1 MALGSSINNSLY
13 GSYLVRGSSGAGKT
27 TLMDVISLR
36 KTSGTIEGEVRL
48 NGFLQERVSFLRSS
62 GYVEQFDVQQAELT
76 VRETVVFSA
85 RLRLSRDNPVTATDE
100 GRLKFVEYVLEMMEL
115 TDIAQYQVG
124 SYEEGGLTFE
134 QRKRLAIA
142 VELAASP
149 SVVFLDEPTSG
160 LDSRG
165 ALVIMRA
172 MKKIADTGRTVCA
185 TIHQPSAAVFEMF
198 DDLLLLKRGGEV
210 VFFGELGEESCHLVD
225 YFEARGAA
233 PIEHGENPAAWMLT
247 AYTKDDSLDEDGNT
261 VRAQT
266 NWKEEFEQSEQYRTM
281 KEELAAIKSNP
292 IESKKITFDTVYAA
306 GRSTRE
312 LLMLR
317 RTFRIMMRSP
327 SYNLARIMLAIIYA
341 LIIGT
346 VFLGTRNKEKVFSE
360 NMVDGILSTIFLA
373 MTIIGVVS
381 VSMAVPVMKQIR
393 DVFYKHRASGMLDH
407 ISVSLSVTVGELPFI
422 VIMSAIFCSIYYSLV
437 GLFQAADKWFMFFL
451 YFALNIATYTYFGQA
466 FICMVRDVPTAGALV
481 GALIGFN
488 VFFSGLVVRPQY
500 FVGLFQI
507 GYYTAPGRYVYEGV
521 VVSQFAGL
529 QYPVNASP
537 YSPYWFFLDC
547 TDPTE
552 TCQGSMESYV
562 NFFFG
567 GKFGVGNRPLDLGI
581 TFFCLA
587 LARFALWLSL
597 KKLNYVNT

>member
-1 MALGSSINNSLY
+1 
-13 GSYLVRGSSGAGKT
+13 
-27 TLMDVISLR
+27 MDVISLR
-36 KTSGTIEGEVRL
+36 KVSGTIEGEVRL

-115 TDIAQYQVG
+115 TDIAQFQVG

-149 SVVFLDEPTSG
+149 SVIFLDEPTSG
-160 LDSRG
+160 LDARG

-172 MKKIADTGRTVCA
+172 MKKIASTGRTVCA

-210 VFFGELGEESCHLVD
+210 VFFGELGEESCHLVQ
-225 YFEARGAA
+225 YFESQGAK
-233 PIEHGENPAAWMLT
+233 PIDHGENPAAWMLT
-247 AYTKDDSLDEDGNT
+247 AYTKEGVD
-261 VRAQT
+261 V
-266 NWKEEFEQSEQYRTM
+266 NWKEEFEKSEQYR
-281 KEELAAIKSNP
+281 ELQETLSSIKVTP
-292 IESKKITFDTVYAA
+292 DESKRISFDSVFAA
-306 GRSTRE
+306 SHYTRMV
-312 LLMLR
+312 LMMQ

-327 SYNLARIMLAIIYA
+327 SYNLARLMIAIIYA
-341 LIIGT
+341 IILGT
-346 VFLGTRNKEKVFSE
+346 VFVRSENKEKVFTQDA
-360 NMVDGILSTIFLA
+360 VDGILSTIFLGL
-373 MTIIGVVS
+373 TIIGVVS

-407 ISVSLSVTVGELPFI
+407 NSVSLAVTIGELPF
-422 VIMSAIFCSIYYSLV
+422 VLLMSAIFCAVYYSLV
-437 GLFQAADKWFMFFL
+437 GLFQTADKWFMFFL
-451 YFALNIATYTYFGQA
+451 YFALNIACYTYFGQA
-466 FICMVRDVPTAGALV
+466 FMCMVRDIPTAGALV

-500 FVGLFQI
+500 FVGIFQL
-507 GYYTAPGRYVYEGV
+507 GYYTAPGRYVFEGV
-521 VVSQFAGL
+521 VATQFTGL
-529 QYPVNASP
+529 QYPVIASSQ
-537 YSPYWFFLDC
+537 SPYWFSLNCTNPEEDC
-547 TDPTE
+547 VGT
-552 TCQGSMESYV
+552 MESYV

-567 GKFGVGNRPLDLGI
+567 GKFTIRDQALDLGVL
-581 TFFCLA
+581 FFCLA

-597 KKLNYVNT
+597 WKLNYVNT

>member
-1 MALGSSINNSLY
+1 
-13 GSYLVRGSSGAGKT
+13 
-27 TLMDVISLR
+27 MDVISLR
-36 KTSGTIEGEVRL
+36 KTSGIIEGEVRL

-100 GRLKFVEYVLEMMEL
+100 GRLKFVDYVLEMMEL
-115 TDIAQYQVG
+115 TEIAKLQVG
-124 SYEEGGLTFE
+124 SYELGGLTFE

-210 VFFGELGEESCHLVD
+210 VFFGELGEESRYLVE
-225 YFEARGAA
+225 YFESRGAK

-247 AYTKDDSLDEDGNT
+247 AYTKDDSDYDDMNGNEAT
-261 VRAQT
+261 PKD
-266 NWKEEFEQSEQYRTM
+266 WKVEFEKSRQYTVM
-281 KEELAAIKSNP
+281 KETIAEIKAHSDEAKKLSFDKVFAASR
-292 IESKKITFDTVYAA
+292 Y
-306 GRSTRE
+306 TRE
-312 LLMLR
+312 ILMMR

-327 SYNLARIMLAIIYA
+327 SYNLARIMLAIVYS
-341 LIIGT
+341 LILGT
-346 VFLGTRNKEKVFSE
+346 VFLDGQNKNKIFSE

-373 MTIIGVVS
+373 LTIIGVVS

-407 ISVSLSVTVGELPFI
+407 HSVSLSAAVGELPFI

-437 GLFQAADKWFMFFL
+437 GLFQAAGKWFMFFL
-451 YFALNIATYTYFGQA
+451 WFALNIGTYTYFGQA
-466 FICMVRDVPTAGALV
+466 FICMVRDIPTASALV

-500 FVGLFQI
+500 FVGVFQI
-507 GYYTAPGRYVYEGV
+507 GFWTAPGRFVYEGV
-521 VVSQFAGL
+521 VVSQFVGL
-529 QYPVNASP
+529 KYTVVATP
-537 YSPYWFFLDC
+537 YSPYWYSLDC
-547 TDPTE
+547 TDPE
-552 TCQGSMESYV
+552 ATCEGNMESYV

-567 GKFGVGNRPLDLGI
+567 GKFVRAHQPIDLGV
-581 TFFCLA
+581 TFFCLF
-587 LARFALWLSL
+587 LARLALWASL
-597 KKLNYVNT
+597 KYLNYVNT

>member
-1 MALGSSINNSLY
+1 
-13 GSYLVRGSSGAGKT
+13 
-27 TLMDVISLR
+27 MDVVSLR
-36 KTSGTIEGEVRL
+36 KTSGIIEGEVRL

-100 GRLKFVEYVLEMMEL
+100 GRLKFVDYVLEMMEL
-115 TDIAQYQVG
+115 TDISQLQVG

-225 YFEARGAA
+225 YFEARGAH

-247 AYTKDDSLDEDGNT
+247 AYTKDDSHDEDGNSI
-261 VRAQT
+261 REKT
-266 NWKEEFEQSEQYRTM
+266 NWKEEFEQSEQYITM
-281 KEELAAIKSNP
+281 KEELTAIKSNP
-292 IESKKITFDTVYAA
+292 VESKKITFDTVYAA
-306 GRSTRE
+306 SRYTRE
-312 LLMLR
+312 VLMLR

-327 SYNLARIMLAIIYA
+327 SYNLARIMLAVVYA

-346 VFLGTRNKEKVFSE
+346 VFLGTKNKEKVFSE

-407 ISVSLSVTVGELPFI
+407 NSVSLSVTVGELPFI

-500 FVGLFQI
+500 FVGMFQI
-507 GYYTAPGRYVYEGV
+507 GYWTAPGRYVYEGV
-521 VVSQFAGL
+521 VVSQFVGL
-529 QYPVNASP
+529 KYAVIATP
-537 YSPYWFFLDC
+537 YSPYWFSLGC
-547 TDPTE
+547 TDASD
-552 TCQGSMESYV
+552 TCQGDMESYV

-567 GKFGVGNRPLDLGI
+567 GKFGPGHKPIDLGI

>member
-1 MALGSSINNSLY
+1 
-13 GSYLVRGSSGAGKT
+13 
-27 TLMDVISLR
+27 MDVISLR
-36 KTSGTIEGEVRL
+36 KTSGVIEGEVRL

-85 RLRLSRDNPVTATDE
+85 RLRLSRDNPVTATDR
-100 GRLKFVEYVLEMMEL
+100 GRLKFVDYVLEMMEL
-115 TDIAQYQVG
+115 TDIAQLQVG
-124 SYEEGGLTFE
+124 SYELGGLTFE

-210 VFFGELGEESCHLVD
+210 VFFGELGEESCDLVE
-225 YFEARGAA
+225 YFESRGAK

-247 AYTKDDSLDEDGNT
+247 AYTKDDPHDADGNGS
-261 VRAQT
+261 ASG
-266 NWKEEFEQSEQYRTM
+266 NGNGSGAPSKDWKEEFEQSKQYMTM
-281 KEELAAIKSNP
+281 KETIAEIKANP
-292 IESKKITFDTVYAA
+292 DESKKLSFDKVFAA
-306 GRSTRE
+306 SRYTRE
-312 LLMLR
+312 VLMMR

-327 SYNLARIMLAIIYA
+327 SYNLARIMLAIVYS
-341 LIIGT
+341 LILGT
-346 VFLGTRNKEKVFSE
+346 VFLGTQNKQKVFSE

-407 ISVSLSVTVGELPFI
+407 QSVSLSAAVGELPFI

-451 YFALNIATYTYFGQA
+451 WFALNIATYTYFGQA
-466 FICMVRDVPTAGALV
+466 FICMVRDIPTASALV

-500 FVGLFQI
+500 FVGVFQI
-507 GYYTAPGRYVYEGV
+507 GFWTAPGRFVYEGV
-521 VVSQFAGL
+521 IVSQFIGL
-529 QYPVNASP
+529 EYPVTATP
-537 YSPYWFFLDC
+537 YSPFWFSRGC
-547 TDPTE
+547 TDPDA
-552 TCQGSMESYV
+552 TCTGTMEDYV

-567 GKFGVGNRPLDLGI
+567 GKFSRAHQPIDLGV
-581 TFFCLA
+581 TFFCLF
-587 LARFALWLSL
+587 LARFALFVSL
-597 KKLNYVNT
+597 KYLNYVNT